1 MRRRSISN
9 DGMTIRN
16 ATSRNATANSSK
28 TFRMSATS
36 VGTLFIY
43 TLALEKYKIPDDIDY
58 SKFENISAETRDKLQ
73 KIRPKTLA
81 QASRI
86 GGVKPV
92 DISVLMVMLDR
103 HTIKKQINQGLIF

>member
-1 MRRRSISN
+1 MRRCYLTN

-43 TLALEKYKIPDDIDY
+43 TLALEKYKIPY
-58 SKFENISAETRDKLQ
+58 NLEAEK
-73 KIRPKTLA
+73 
-81 QASRI
+81 
-86 GGVKPV
+86 
-92 DISVLMVMLDR
+92 
-103 HTIKKQINQGLIF
+103 

>member
-28 TFRMSATS
+28 AFRMSATS

-43 TLALEKYKIPDDIDY
+43 TLALEKYKIPY
-58 SKFENISAETRDKLQ
+58 NLKAEK
-73 KIRPKTLA
+73 
-81 QASRI
+81 
-86 GGVKPV
+86 
-92 DISVLMVMLDR
+92 
-103 HTIKKQINQGLIF
+103 

>member
-43 TLALEKYKIPDDIDY
+43 TLALEKVKIPY
-58 SKFENISAETRDKLQ
+58 NL
-73 KIRPKTLA
+73 KT
-81 QASRI
+81 
-86 GGVKPV
+86 
-92 DISVLMVMLDR
+92 
-103 HTIKKQINQGLIF
+103 